1 MVTNCNCTQLLDT
14 RTVVWK
20 AKKEGNEDWA
30 EGHFVVSCMMIFSFF
45 YFFPTSS
52 YLLWLIFSWKAQ
64 ICSPCV
70 LMSIRFQ
77 IHLLT
82 KLLFNTCMKCHKF
95 LTYSWN
101 IECWSN
107 HQINS
112 LILLFLT
119 RFKKVIS
126 TCLVFFFF
134 SFYSEECR
142 LILLVTFKLRE
153 KKEMGV
159 IISSGKWKNPMEFT
173 WKEEH
178 FHLIW
183 PFENSQWMTFALCG
197 QLI

>member
-1 MVTNCNCTQLLDT
+1 MNSCMKGKKK
-14 RTVVWK
+14 K
-20 AKKEGNEDWA
+20 AKKIGPKGILW
-30 EGHFVVSCMMIFSFF
+30 FLVWWFF
-45 YFFPTSS
+45 RFFIFFPTSS

-112 LILLFLT
+112 LMLLFLT

-126 TCLVFFFF
+126 TCLVFFFFF

-159 IISSGKWKNPMEFT
+159 IISSGKWENPMEFT
-173 WKEEH
+173 WEEEH